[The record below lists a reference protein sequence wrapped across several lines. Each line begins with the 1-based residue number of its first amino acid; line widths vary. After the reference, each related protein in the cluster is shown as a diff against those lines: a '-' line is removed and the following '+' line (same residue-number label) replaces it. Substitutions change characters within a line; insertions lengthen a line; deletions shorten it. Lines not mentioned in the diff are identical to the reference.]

1 MKPHKAIRATGTGLI
16 LSTLLLSM
24 TACSTP
30 AVGHTPLTT
39 ESSAP
44 NDANTLRTYYEALI
58 AELEQELLDQKQTD
72 YIARLEYESRI
83 QELEDKLN
91 ATAESPSDSDIPV
104 SGDPD
109 PIPPADTSAPESPS
123 PDRPATTSF
132 HYVIENGG
140 AVIYEYLGT
149 ARTVTIP
156 ETIVG
161 YPVTRIADDAFKGTA
176 VTSVIVP
183 DTVTEI
189 GWHAFADCTSLTSV
203 TLPASVTSIGY
214 GAFDGCPG
222 LTVYCPRDSYAA
234 QFAISFGLRVRY
246 V

>member
-1 MKPHKAIRATGTGLI
+1 MKPHPITRTAGTSLI
-16 LSTLLLSM
+16 LFSLLLSLP
-24 TACSTP
+24 ACSSPTADPSP
-30 AVGHTPLTT
+30 APPITSPADTSDH
-39 ESSAP
+39 A
-44 NDANTLRTYYEALI
+44 LRTYYESLI
-58 AELEQELLDQKQTD
+58 ADLRQELLDLKESD
-72 YIARLEYESRI
+72 CIARLEYESRI
-83 QELEDKLN
+83 QELEEKLAA
-91 ATAESPSDSDIPV
+91 ATQSPAKPDAPISGVPLPPTETQDESISPPS
-104 SGDPD
+104 
-109 PIPPADTSAPESPS
+109 A
-123 PDRPATTSF
+123 SF
-132 HYVIENGG
+132 HYIIENDC
-140 AVIYEYLGT
+140 AVICAYLGT
-149 ARTVTIP
+149 AKAVTIP
-156 ETIVG
+156 PEIVG